1 MCTDLLFRRITFT
14 NILCLLS
21 FMVKKKKT
29 TADFMEL
36 ISHTNEVVKNLIL
49 LLITQYTQL
58 LLLQL
63 GKTDMGFY
71 LLLFIISRKISSM
84 PICKSQILLT
94 FTGLS

>member
-21 FMVKKKKT
+21 FMVKKKT

-63 GKTDMGFY
+63 GKTDTGFH
-71 LLLFIISRKISSM
+71 LLLFIISRKMSSM